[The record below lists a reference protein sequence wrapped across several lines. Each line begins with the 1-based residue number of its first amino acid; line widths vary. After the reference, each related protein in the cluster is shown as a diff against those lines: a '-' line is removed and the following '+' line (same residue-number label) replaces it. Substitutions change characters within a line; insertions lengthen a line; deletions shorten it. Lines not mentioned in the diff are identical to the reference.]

1 MHKYIEYIEDY
12 DNYYVINDFLSDKD
26 DGKNRQSWTPLIPAD
41 SYRKAIEEFVKYGR
55 FMRFPTKLIYQWM
68 GIIMK
73 NTAILRANTDWA
85 GHSMLFPYDEFIDVF
100 FPDEN
105 DERRDEYYGD
115 FSACSDFLNELGL
128 YDWMIMPDGSDAW
141 SDYGI
146 EPIENLIFTYDSSMS
161 PEKVIVL
168 LNKILDVIHARGD
181 IASIF
186 IEGGNKTLSS
196 VSNGMTESKK
206 RKRIKITESQ
216 LQEYILNKKKLNEAM
231 DNEFS
236 LDMLKSLPSFNQ
248 RVKYCRQHLG
258 NPIGKGSSRI
268 VFQISDEKV
277 LKLAM
282 NEKGI
287 AQNNAEADWGAQ
299 RYGVVPKLYDADK
312 NDLFIVV
319 EYVLP
324 AKKQDFPVCIG
335 IKFEEFI
342 EFVKKVY
349 LMYASNR
356 DRRMIYSNM
365 SDDEFQNLIDNN
377 EWLDSFYGYM
387 SDFGVPYGD
396 LTVMRNYGLCERNGE
411 PEIVL
416 LDSGLTNNIWDEFYA
431 KK

>member
-12 DNYYVINDFLSDKD
+12 NEYYVINDFLSDKA
-26 DGKNRQSWTPLIPAD
+26 DGVNRQSWTPLIPAI
-41 SYRKAIEEFVKYGR
+41 SYRKAIDEFTKYGK
-55 FMRFPTKLIYQWM
+55 FINFPTKLIYQWM

-73 NTAILRANTDWA
+73 NTAILRANTNWA
-85 GHSMLFPYDEFIDVF
+85 GHSTNFPYEEFVDTF
-100 FPDEN
+100 FPEN
-105 DERRDEYYGD
+105 EEAEEQYYNNYTKCGEYLD
-115 FSACSDFLNELGL
+115 KIGL

-146 EPIENLIFTYDSSMS
+146 EPAEKLITSYDSNMS
-161 PEKVIVL
+161 PEELIVL
-168 LNKILDVIHARGD
+168 INRILDVYHARGD
-181 IASIF
+181 LSSIF
-186 IEGGNKTLSS
+186 IEGGNKTLSTI
-196 VSNGMTESKK
+196 SNGGMIESKK
-206 RKRIKITESQ
+206 RIRITESQ
-216 LQEYILNKKKLNEAM
+216 LQEYILNKKRLNEAM

-236 LDMLKSLPSFNQ
+236 LDVLKSLPSFNQ
-248 RVKYCRQHLG
+248 RLKYCRQHLG

-287 AQNNAEADWGAQ
+287 AQNEVEADWGAQ
-299 RYGVVPKLYDADK
+299 QYGVVPKLYDVD
-312 NDLFIVV
+312 NNNLFIVV

-335 IKFEEFI
+335 IKFEKFI
-342 EFVKKVY
+342 DFVKKVY

-356 DRRMIYSNM
+356 DRRVVYSNM
-365 SDDEFQNLIDNN
+365 SDNEFENLVDNN
-377 EWLDSFYGYM
+377 EWLDSFYRYM
-387 SDFGVPYGD
+387 SDFGVPYSD

-416 LDSGLTNNIWDEFYA
+416 LDSGLTDAIWDEFY
-431 KK
+431 KKR